1 MFFLSDFIWSRCFLP
16 CMLFCGL
23 WLTYKCGALQFRKF
37 IPAMKLTVG
46 KAFSAKRTKE
56 NAVSP
61 LQAASTALASTLGT
75 GNIVGTAQAIT
86 MGGPGALFWLWVTAL
101 LAMIIKYAEIALA
114 IRYREKTPGGEYLGG
129 PMYYIRQGLGSKAPA
144 VFYAVFAALSAIGM
158 GNLTQVS
165 TIADTMTELIRL
177 GRAPVLDMQSLR
189 LALGFIMAALVTI
202 IMAGGAVSVGR
213 ASEKLV
219 PFMALSFLVCTT
231 VVIICNIDALGG
243 VLADIVRCAF
253 SPKAAAGATGGL
265 ITGGCIHW
273 GVRRGA
279 FSNEAG
285 LGSSALAH
293 ASAETDNAAEH
304 GLWGI
309 FEVFADTIVICSA
322 TGLAILCSGV
332 EIPWGRAVGAKLLER
347 AFASIFGGTA
357 APILIAAAITLF
369 AFSTVLCCALYG
381 SRCAEYLGGKKLAAV
396 YRFVF
401 LAFIIF
407 GCVMSTEQVWGLAD
421 LFNALM
427 SLPNLLALIALSG
440 IIGRISKAAVLDE

>member
-1 MFFLSDFIWSRCFLP
+1 MYFLSDFIWGRFFLP

-23 WLTYKCGALQFRKF
+23 WLTFKCGALQFRKF
-37 IPAMKLTVG
+37 IPAMRLTVG
-46 KAFSAKRTKE
+46 RAFRPAHTKG
-56 NAVSP
+56 NSVSP

-86 MGGPGALFWLWVTAL
+86 MGGPGALFWLWATAL
-101 LAMIIKYAEIALA
+101 LAMIIKYAEIALS
-114 IRYREKTPGGEYLGG
+114 IQYREKTAGGYLGG

-158 GNLTQVS
+158 GNITQVS
-165 TIADTMTELIRL
+165 TIADALTELIRL
-177 GRAPVLDMQSLR
+177 GRAPVFEEQSLR
-189 LALGFIMAALVTI
+189 LALGFIMAALVAL

-213 ASEKLV
+213 VSEKLV
-219 PFMALSFLVCTT
+219 PFMALSFLLCTT
-231 VVIICNIDALGG
+231 AVIICNIDALGK
-243 VLADIVRCAF
+243 VLGDIVRCAF
-253 SPKAAAGATGGL
+253 SPRAAAGATGGL

-285 LGSSALAH
+285 LGTSAQAH
-293 ASAETDNAAEH
+293 ASADTENAAEH

-309 FEVFADTIVICSA
+309 FEVFADTIVVCSA

-332 EIPWGRAVGAKLLER
+332 DIPWGKAVGAKLLEQ
-347 AFASIFGGTA
+347 AFASVLGSAA
-357 APILIAAAITLF
+357 APVLIAAAISLF
-369 AFSTVLCCALYG
+369 AFSSVLCCALYG
-381 SRCAEYLGGKKLAAV
+381 SRCAEYLGGASLGRI
-396 YRFVF
+396 YRFIF

-440 IIGRISKAAVLDE
+440 TIAKISRAAVLDE